1 MPQNY
6 EVSYDRAGSLI
17 PLTNVQSVNYRWGR
31 QKITDQW
38 TPNSGTVV
46 FRAPDYFANPIP
58 ELVPGCVIR
67 VTNLTTAQEIFYA
80 VIADVQAE
88 YGIPYA
94 DNVGP
99 SDYVTLTLE
108 GSFAEMGRNQGL
120 NYSMA
125 AGLASTQLSTASTQ
139 TGVSIGNSFTGAN
152 DVNVGAAT
160 VSGSWGEWL
169 SRWLITTGGSLR
181 DSLVNPVVA
190 PPLDR
195 GTGLNFSDTTNSSL
209 QKKYFKLDFSSLSDN
224 YYTEVEVDPA
234 GFASSFA
241 RVGAEP
247 YRTIKLDTYSASA
260 LDGQLLAD
268 YYLAFLKD
276 SQIEPV
282 SVSMLAEAQAVQN
295 IDSNFVGRT
304 NLRSLLTFRGTT
316 TSVISIGGV
325 LSVTPEEMIVTCY
338 LTTVTGTGTTYNT
351 PVQYNQTGYYY
362 ND

>member
-6 EVSYDRAGSLI
+6 EVSYVSAGSLI

-38 TPNSGTVV
+38 TPNTGTVV
-46 FRAPDYFANPIP
+46 FRAPNYFANPIP

-67 VTNLTTAQEIFYA
+67 ATNLTTSQEIFYA

-94 DNVGP
+94 SGVGP

-125 AGLASTQLSTASTQ
+125 AGLASTQLLTASAQ
-139 TGVSIGNSFTGAN
+139 SGVGLSNQYTGPN

-169 SRWLITTGGSLR
+169 SRWLITTGGSLQ
-181 DSLVNPVVA
+181 DNLVNPQLF
-190 PPLDR
+190 PPLVR
-195 GTGLNFSDTTNSSL
+195 SSGSNFSDTTNSGL
-209 QKKYFKLDFSSLSDN
+209 EKKYFKLEFSSLSDN
-224 YYTEVEVDPA
+224 YYTEVEVDPV

-247 YRTIKLDTYSASA
+247 YRTIKIDSYSASA
-260 LDGQLLAD
+260 IDGQILAD

-276 SQIEPV
+276 NEISPV
-282 SVSMLAEAQAVQN
+282 SVSMLAEAQAFQN
-295 IDSNFVGRT
+295 IDSNFVGRS

-316 TSVISIGGV
+316 RSVITLGGV
-325 LSVTPEEMIVTCY
+325 LSVTPEQMIVTCY
-338 LTTVTGTGTTYNT
+338 LTTVTSTGTTYNT
-351 PVQYNQTGYYY
+351 PIFYNQPGYLY